1 MSTTLKRTSMA
12 LDEESLQNLESLS
25 KDWKVSKAEVLRRS
39 LKIAKEKNDTIKL
52 DLTPLEA
59 LEWLRKNG
67 ISQDQAEEWRAEI
80 KAERMAWV
88 GPWEKHVT
96 P

>member
-12 LDEESLQNLESLS
+12 LDAESRDNLEELS
-25 KDWKVSKAEVLRRS
+25 HQWQVSKAEVLRRS
-39 LKIAKEKNDTIKL
+39 LKLAKAENDKKKPEIS
-52 DLTPLEA
+52 PLEA

-67 ISQDQAEEWRAEI
+67 ITQEQAKAWKAEI
-80 KAERMAWV
+80 KAERMARKE
-88 GPWEKHVT
+88 PWKAK